1 MRLNQSCDSRRN
13 QGNEHSVRTE
23 EYLSVA
29 ARGDCLGAARAPYA
43 ERIESSGRVERV
55 RMVKKNS
62 IRELSVDGVFR
73 ARYHD
78 RGHALAAEALA
89 KLSLS

>member
-13 QGNEHSVRTE
+13 QGDEHSVRTE

-55 RMVKKNS
+55 RMVKNS
-62 IRELSVDGVFR
+62 IRELIVDGVFR
-73 ARYHD
+73 AHYHD
-78 RGHALAAEALA
+78 RDHALAAEALA

>member
-1 MRLNQSCDSRRN
+1 MI
-13 QGNEHSVRTE
+13 
-23 EYLSVA
+23 A
-29 ARGDCLGAARAPYA
+29 AEIKEMNTVSDA

-73 ARYHD
+73 AHYHD
-78 RGHALAAEALA
+78 GDHALAAEALA